1 MGTGSNPSSLS
12 VQHAIC
18 GFRFKNSRFGKTN
31 EQFLRSLMH
40 INPQDTHKQ
49 NIAALTI
56 AAIGVVFGDIG
67 TSPIYTIREVF
78 SPRYG
83 ITPSADNILGCLSL
97 IFWALAL
104 VVSVKYVFFML
115 KADNRGEGGMMAL
128 LALVLKATEKKP
140 KKRFFLIA
148 LGLFGAALFYG
159 DGIITPAISVLSA
172 VEGLGVATPTLQPYV
187 MPITIVIVI
196 LLFVLQQRGS
206 GGVGALFGPVT
217 VIWFGVLGFLGL
229 INLGLDLSIFKAL
242 NPAYAVEFFITN
254 KIFGFLAIG
263 AIALAVTGTEGIYTD
278 MGHFGRRPI
287 RIAWTLW
294 VWPNLLLNYFGQ
306 GALILAQPE
315 TISHPFYNMVP
326 QWGLY
331 PLIGMTT
338 IATVVASQAVI
349 SGTYSLTRQA
359 IQLGYCP
366 RLDVFHTS
374 ESEIGQIYMPWINWM
389 LLAAVLLLILSFGS
403 SSNLAGAYG
412 VAVTGMMAIDT
423 VMAYFVVTHLW
434 GWRRWYALPIAIIF
448 LIFDLVLFSANS
460 VKILHGGWFP
470 FAIGLILFTLFTT
483 WYKGRQGLARELAP
497 DALELEPFL
506 SSLATYPPQRVSGTA
521 VFMTTSSNTVPH
533 ALLHNLNHNKVLHER
548 VVLLTVRTEEIPH
561 VSDKER
567 VAVES
572 ITDEFHKILVR
583 YGFKDQP
590 DIPAALELCASSG
603 LKFNTMETSYF
614 LSRQTLVPKLGKD
627 MALWREKL
635 FALMSRNSAS
645 AISFFKLPA
654 NRVVEL
660 GTRIEL

>member
-1 MGTGSNPSSLS
+1 MNTNVQGT
-12 VQHAIC
+12 Q
-18 GFRFKNSRFGKTN
+18 
-31 EQFLRSLMH
+31 
-40 INPQDTHKQ
+40 KQ
-49 NIAALTI
+49 SIAALTI

-67 TSPIYTIREVF
+67 TSPIYTVREVF

-83 ITPSADNILGCLSL
+83 IEPSTDNILGCLSL

-104 VVSVKYVFFML
+104 IVAAKYVFFML

-140 KKRFFLIA
+140 RKRFLLIT

-172 VEGLGVATPTLQPYV
+172 VEGLGVATPALEPYV
-187 MPITIVIVI
+187 IPITIVIVI
-196 LLFVLQQRGS
+196 LLFMLQQKGT

-217 VIWFGVLGFLGL
+217 VIWFGVLGVLGITNL
-229 INLGLDLSIFKAL
+229 ILDPSVLRAI
-242 NPAYAVEFFITN
+242 NPAYAVGFFVEN

-278 MGHFGRRPI
+278 MGHFGRKPI
-287 RIAWTLW
+287 RFAWSLW

-306 GALILAQPE
+306 GALIISSPE
-315 TISHPFYNMVP
+315 TISHAFFNMVP
-326 QWGLY
+326 SWGLY
-331 PLIGMTT
+331 PLICMTT
-338 IATVVASQAVI
+338 VATVVASQAVI

-374 ESEIGQIYMPWINWM
+374 ESEIGQIYMPWINWT

-403 SSNLAGAYG
+403 SSNLASAYG
-412 VAVTGMMAIDT
+412 VAVTGMMTIDT

-434 GWRRWYALPIAIIF
+434 GWRRWYAIPIALIF
-448 LIFDLVLFSANS
+448 LVFDLILFSANS
-460 VKILHGGWFP
+460 VKVIHGGWFP
-470 FAIGLILFTLFTT
+470 FTIGLVLFIFFTT
-483 WYKGRQGLARELAP
+483 WYRGRQALAKELAP
-497 DALELEPFL
+497 DSLEIGPFL
-506 SSLATYPPQRVSGTA
+506 KSLASYPPQRVSGTA
-521 VFMTTSSNTVPH
+521 VFMTTSPNAVPH

-548 VVLLTVRTEEIPH
+548 VILLNVSTEEIPH
-561 VSDKER
+561 VATQER
-567 VAVES
+567 LEVEA
-572 ITDEFHKILVR
+572 ITEDFYKVVVR

-590 DIPAALELCASSG
+590 DIPAALRLGHEKGIDL
-603 LKFNTMETSYF
+603 NPMETSYF

-635 FALMSRNSAS
+635 FALMSRNSSS
-645 AISFFKLPA
+645 AVSFFNLPA

>member
-40 INPQDTHKQ
+40 INSQDTHKQ

-229 INLGLDLSIFKAL
+229 INLGLDFSIFKAL

-294 VWPNLLLNYFGQ
+294 V
-306 GALILAQPE
+306 
-315 TISHPFYNMVP
+315 
-326 QWGLY
+326 
-331 PLIGMTT
+331 
-338 IATVVASQAVI
+338 
-349 SGTYSLTRQA
+349 
-359 IQLGYCP
+359 
-366 RLDVFHTS
+366 
-374 ESEIGQIYMPWINWM
+374 
-389 LLAAVLLLILSFGS
+389 
-403 SSNLAGAYG
+403 
-412 VAVTGMMAIDT
+412 
-423 VMAYFVVTHLW
+423 
-434 GWRRWYALPIAIIF
+434 
-448 LIFDLVLFSANS
+448 
-460 VKILHGGWFP
+460 
-470 FAIGLILFTLFTT
+470 
-483 WYKGRQGLARELAP
+483 
-497 DALELEPFL
+497 
-506 SSLATYPPQRVSGTA
+506 
-521 VFMTTSSNTVPH
+521 
-533 ALLHNLNHNKVLHER
+533 
-548 VVLLTVRTEEIPH
+548 
-561 VSDKER
+561 
-567 VAVES
+567 
-572 ITDEFHKILVR
+572 
-583 YGFKDQP
+583 
-590 DIPAALELCASSG
+590 
-603 LKFNTMETSYF
+603 
-614 LSRQTLVPKLGKD
+614 
-627 MALWREKL
+627 
-635 FALMSRNSAS
+635 
-645 AISFFKLPA
+645 
-654 NRVVEL
+654 
-660 GTRIEL
+660 

>member
-1 MGTGSNPSSLS
+1 
-12 VQHAIC
+12 
-18 GFRFKNSRFGKTN
+18 
-31 EQFLRSLMH
+31 MH
-40 INPQDTHKQ
+40 INPQDAHKQ

-83 ITPSADNILGCLSL
+83 IIPSADNILGCLSL
-97 IFWALAL
+97 IFWALTL
-104 VVSVKYVFFML
+104 IVSVKYIFFML

-140 KKRFFLIA
+140 KKRFLLIA
-148 LGLFGAALFYG
+148 LGLFGTALFYG

-187 MPITIVIVI
+187 MPITVVIVI
-196 LLFVLQQRGS
+196 LLFMLQRRGTA
-206 GGVGALFGPVT
+206 GVGALFGPVT
-217 VIWFGVLGFLGL
+217 VVWFGVLGLLGI
-229 INLGLDLSIFKAL
+229 INLGLDLSVFRAL
-242 NPAYAVEFFITN
+242 NPSYAVQFFITN

-263 AIALAVTGTEGIYTD
+263 AIALAITGTEGIYTD
-278 MGHFGRRPI
+278 MGHFGRKPI
-287 RIAWTLW
+287 RIAWSLW

-315 TISHPFYNMVP
+315 TITHPFYNMVP
-326 QWGLY
+326 SWGLY

-389 LLAAVLLLILSFGS
+389 LLAAVLLLVLSFGS

-434 GWRRWYALPIAIIF
+434 GWRRWYTLPIALIF
-448 LIFDLVLFSANS
+448 LGIDLVLFAANS

-470 FAIGLILFTLFTT
+470 FTIGLILFTLFTT
-483 WYKGRQGLARELAP
+483 WYRGRQGLVRELAP
-497 DALELEPFL
+497 DALELKPFL
-506 SSLATYPPQRVSGTA
+506 NSLSTYPPQRVSGTA
-521 VFMTTSSNTVPH
+521 VFMTTSSNVVPH

-548 VVLLTVRTEEIPH
+548 VVLLTVKTEEIPH
-561 VSDKER
+561 VSNEDR
-567 VAVES
+567 VLVEP
-572 ITDEFHKILVR
+572 ITDEFFTILVR

-590 DIPAALELCASSG
+590 DIPAALELCAPMG
-603 LKFNTMETSYF
+603 LTFNTMDTSYF
-614 LSRQTLVPKLGKD
+614 LSRQTLVPRLGKD

-635 FALMSRNSAS
+635 FALMSRNSSS

>member
-1 MGTGSNPSSLS
+1 MHT
-12 VQHAIC
+12 
-18 GFRFKNSRFGKTN
+18 NSPDK
-31 EQFLRSLMH
+31 
-40 INPQDTHKQ
+40 HKQ

-83 ITPSADNILGCLSL
+83 IAPSPDNILGCLSL

-104 VVSVKYVFFML
+104 IVSIKYVFFML
-115 KADNRGEGGMMAL
+115 RADNRGEGGMMAL
-128 LALVLKATEKKP
+128 LALVLRATEKKP

-196 LLFVLQQRGS
+196 LLFMLQQRGS

-229 INLGLDLSIFKAL
+229 INLGLDISIFKAL
-242 NPAYAVEFFITN
+242 NPVYAAQFFITN

-278 MGHFGRRPI
+278 MGHFGRKPI

-315 TISHPFYNMVP
+315 TIAHPFYNMVP
-326 QWGLY
+326 AWGLY

-389 LLAAVLLLILSFGS
+389 LLAAVLLLILTFGS

-434 GWRRWYALPIAIIF
+434 GWRRWYALPIAIVF
-448 LIFDLVLFSANS
+448 LTLDLILFSANS
-460 VKILHGGWFP
+460 IKILHGGWFP
-470 FAIGLILFTLFTT
+470 FTIGLILFT
-483 WYKGRQGLARELAP
+483 LAP

-506 SSLATYPPQRVSGTA
+506 KGLAAYPPQRVSGTA
-521 VFMTTSSNTVPH
+521 VFMTTSSDTVPH

-548 VVLLTVRTEEIPH
+548 IVLLTVSTEEIPH
-561 VSDKER
+561 VSSKER

-572 ITDEFHKILVR
+572 VTNEFHKILVR

-590 DIPAALELCASSG
+590 DIPSALELCAPFG

-627 MALWREKL
+627 MSLWREKL
-635 FALMSRNSAS
+635 FALMSRNSTS

>member
-1 MGTGSNPSSLS
+1 MNTNVQGT
-12 VQHAIC
+12 Q
-18 GFRFKNSRFGKTN
+18 
-31 EQFLRSLMH
+31 
-40 INPQDTHKQ
+40 KQ
-49 NIAALTI
+49 SIAALTI

-67 TSPIYTIREVF
+67 TSPIYTVREVF

-83 ITPSADNILGCLSL
+83 IEPSTDNILGCLSL

-104 VVSVKYVFFML
+104 IVAAKYVFFML

-140 KKRFFLIA
+140 RKRFLLIT

-172 VEGLGVATPTLQPYV
+172 VEGLGVATPALEPYV
-187 MPITIVIVI
+187 IPITIVIVI
-196 LLFVLQQRGS
+196 LLFMLQQKGT

-217 VIWFGVLGFLGL
+217 VIWFGVLGALGITNL
-229 INLGLDLSIFKAL
+229 ILDPTVLQAI
-242 NPAYAVEFFITN
+242 NPAYAVGFFVEN

-278 MGHFGRRPI
+278 MGHFGRKPI
-287 RIAWTLW
+287 RFAWSLW

-306 GALILAQPE
+306 GALIISSPE
-315 TISHPFYNMVP
+315 AISHPFFNMVP
-326 QWGLY
+326 SWGLY
-331 PLIGMTT
+331 PLICMTT
-338 IATVVASQAVI
+338 VATVVASQAVI

-374 ESEIGQIYMPWINWM
+374 ESEIGQIYMPWINWT

-403 SSNLAGAYG
+403 SSNLASAYG
-412 VAVTGMMAIDT
+412 VAVTGMMTIDT

-434 GWRRWYALPIAIIF
+434 GWRRWYAIPIALTF
-448 LIFDLVLFSANS
+448 LVFDLILFSANS
-460 VKILHGGWFP
+460 VKVIHGGWFP
-470 FAIGLILFTLFTT
+470 FTIGLVLFIFFTT
-483 WYKGRQGLARELAP
+483 WYRGRQALAKELAP
-497 DALELEPFL
+497 DSLEIGPFL
-506 SSLATYPPQRVSGTA
+506 KSLASYPPQRVSGTA
-521 VFMTTSSNTVPH
+521 VFMTTSPNAVPH

-548 VVLLTVRTEEIPH
+548 VILLNVSTEEIPH
-561 VSDKER
+561 VATQER
-567 VAVES
+567 LEVET
-572 ITDEFHKILVR
+572 ITEDFYKVVVR

-590 DIPAALELCASSG
+590 DIPAALRLGHEKGIDL
-603 LKFNTMETSYF
+603 NPMETSYF

-635 FALMSRNSAS
+635 FALMSRNSSS
-645 AISFFKLPA
+645 AVSFFNLPA